1 MHLIDVAKR
10 KKRYLFFFKVQ
21 EPSAEERQMCRE
33 VLRNLLGKIYQPIV
47 IKELL
52 ILQGGAKKVCISV

>member
-10 KKRYLFFFKVQ
+10 KKRVSIFFKVQ
-21 EPSAEERQMCRE
+21 ELSAEERQMCRE
-33 VLRNLLGKIYQPIV
+33 ALRNLLGKIFQPIV